1 MCVLCCLHS
10 HAVATWLPLTDK
22 KHIPIRQVIL
32 FLGED
37 FRVGVPGKVGSCV
50 TSSEMK
56 KTYFVCLLF
65 LCLCEDCG
73 QSSFGTFK
81 GLLEGSVLVFKDMW
95 LYYLREGPHKDS
107 STSLSVCVYKT
118 REGGVRKHLEVRKQT
133 HTHTHMYITEFLST
147 CCWLC
152 LTFDLLVTHSIVE
165 SGLVHILPPS
175 GRPGI
180 VLWCHK
186 FEVELRG
193 QRSTLC
199 RVEGK
204 IPTAA
209 APSAGHHWTLQHS
222 VCITTDRQSNQNM
235 KLYRTPTLWIS
246 CFIMRGYNYL
256 N

>member
-1 MCVLCCLHS
+1 M
-10 HAVATWLPLTDK
+10 
-22 KHIPIRQVIL
+22 
-32 FLGED
+32 
-37 FRVGVPGKVGSCV
+37 
-50 TSSEMK
+50 
-56 KTYFVCLLF
+56 CLLF

-95 LYYLREGPHKDS
+95 LYCVREGPHKDS
-107 STSLSVCVYKT
+107 STSLSVCVC
-118 REGGVRKHLEVRKQT
+118 VSIKQEKVESGNT
-133 HTHTHMYITEFLST
+133 WKSGNRHTHTHIYITEFLST

-152 LTFDLLVTHSIVE
+152 LTFDLLVTHSIAE
-165 SGLVHILPPS
+165 CGLAHILPPS

-199 RVEGK
+199 RVKGK
-204 IPTAA
+204 NPTAA

-222 VCITTDRQSNQNM
+222 VCITTDTVKIKTWN
-235 KLYRTPTLWIS
+235 
-246 CFIMRGYNYL
+246 FIELLLSGFHVL
-256 N
+256 